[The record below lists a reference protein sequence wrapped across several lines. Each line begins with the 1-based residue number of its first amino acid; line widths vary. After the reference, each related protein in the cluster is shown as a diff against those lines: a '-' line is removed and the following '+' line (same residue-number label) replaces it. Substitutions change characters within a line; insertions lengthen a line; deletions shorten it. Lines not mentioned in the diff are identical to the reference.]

1 MHAIDDTHIR
11 KTTNKLNRNDNTA
24 YQTREHWKLLN
35 SNENTNQSCTRP
47 SGSCRI
53 GLYFHSR
60 STISNTHSFGMWY
73 YTSTVGSRYNDSRYN
88 DNFVITI
95 FFRISLYREPT
106 VLASDWKT
114 KKMCR
119 VQK

>member
-1 MHAIDDTHIR
+1 MTHIVR
-11 KTTNKLNRNDNTA
+11 KTTNKLNRNDNTT

-60 STISNTHSFGMWY
+60 STISNTHSFGMRY
-73 YTSTVGSRYNDSRYN
+73 YT
-88 DNFVITI
+88 IPI
-95 FFRISLYREPT
+95 
-106 VLASDWKT
+106 
-114 KKMCR
+114 
-119 VQK
+119 Q

>member
-1 MHAIDDTHIR
+1 MQWMTHIVR
-11 KTTNKLNRNDNTA
+11 KTTNKLNRNDNTT

-60 STISNTHSFGMWY
+60 STISNTHSFGMRY
-73 YTSTVGSRYNDSRYN
+73 YTIIMVALRASKKCDVPKKNELPRGTLRLTCRST
-88 DNFVITI
+88 
-95 FFRISLYREPT
+95 EPQT
-106 VLASDWKT
+106 VLPEGLNF
-114 KKMCR
+114 
-119 VQK
+119 

>member
-1 MHAIDDTHIR
+1 MTHIVR
-11 KTTNKLNRNDNTA
+11 KTTNKLNRNDNTT

-60 STISNTHSFGMWY
+60 STISNTHSFGMRY
-73 YTSTVGSRYNDSRYN
+73 YTIEVYVVQFCILLRFDG
-88 DNFVITI
+88 I
-95 FFRISLYREPT
+95 FFQFSETIQNLEIQFHSGKRTEY
-106 VLASDWKT
+106 
-114 KKMCR
+114 
-119 VQK
+119 